1 MAFFKRRND
10 EVPAE
15 LVTQATP
22 MHEAMKAAQEP
33 ARFKRPG
40 DSPAVPYIGNTRNNL
55 TKIVDKYRAEDEAL
69 SADIARLIEEQRQL
83 RSSIMA
89 LDMAL
94 GVINEN
100 DISVDPVPHD
110 GEV

>member
-1 MAFFKRRND
+1 MSIFNRKQK
-10 EVPAE
+10 EIPAE
-15 LVTQATP
+15 IINAATP
-22 MHEAMKAAQEP
+22 LHEAMKAATEP

-40 DSPAVPYIGNTRNNL
+40 EGPAVPYIENTRNNL
-55 TKIVDKYRAEDEAL
+55 TKIVDKYRAEDDAL

-83 RSSIMA
+83 RSSILA

-94 GVINEN
+94 GVIDGN
-100 DISVDPVPHD
+100 DLTVDPVPHG